1 MEPKKKQTNVLYFYH
16 YEWAKTSLFCLGKE
30 ELFYKEMRQKQSK
43 QRQLFMLLKHQG
55 RGILPRQS
63 HDIIILS
70 LKERSSLML
79 PTAASAQSV

>member
-1 MEPKKKQTNVLYFYH
+1 MSYISITMRVSQDQSVLFR
-16 YEWAKTSLFCLGKE
+16 ERGIVLQ
-30 ELFYKEMRQKQSK
+30 EMRQKQSK

-79 PTAASAQSV
+79 PTAASTQSV